1 MITDFI
7 TIEIEIKDS
16 VRELHQAIEQEL
28 QAFGEP
34 LRWAITRVNSQTV
47 EVEAV
52 VTRE

>member
-7 TIEIEIKDS
+7 TIELTLPGS
-16 VRELHQAIEQEL
+16 VGELHHSIEQQL
-28 QAFGEP
+28 RAFGEP

-47 EVEAV
+47 EIEAV